1 MTCALCR
8 AASCTRTSST
18 HAAGGQPQGVRPGAT
33 PQRPFGRLDESAEK
47 NGCMRIKLLGDCYY
61 CVSGMSDQSPRHADN
76 SVLTGL
82 AMIDIIRSVREK
94 RNVNVDMRIGI
105 HTGNAFGGLL
115 GLRKWQFDIWSK
127 DATIASHMEQGGVP
141 GQVHITQ
148 ATRDQLQDDCYDIQ
162 PGEGHLRDSYLQDQ
176 EIKTYLI
183 KPFPPKIEN
192 ENLLDTPDR
201 DRRNNNSN
209 NNSVRFQRQSST
221 QSNARANISKL
232 QKRQSSHDLIPMSR
246 RGAIGYSLHQ
256 YRKMVSQ
263 VNKIMENTIDKMAL
277 SKKRVR
283 IRLFILSHLNPQWF
297 SNVGIQPLL
306 LTFREFSNELPYL
319 NEPDPLFKHYLMC
332 MLIIFLGITVIHVLI
347 WSSTLEFWI
356 TYGFVLLFITAACVF
371 AWIGYIWLFLKED
384 ENDIALDSSA
394 LRISRMVWKT
404 TALRVIIWLAIS
416 SMILFCSI
424 VGLNE
429 CLDSSFFRPPKPA
442 NNTQS
447 NLTLD
452 SEDADDLS
460 CAYPWYYTLCAA
472 LAMTT
477 TSVFLRIHFLL
488 KLVVNGSSLAI
499 FWYIIDVRGEEL
511 FRQQAAKLADWE
523 EFDLPADRSHCYY
536 LLFVLLILHVVDRQ
550 VEYVCRLDYLMKVKL
565 KAEQEEARNMEL
577 INKILLHNI
586 LPPHVSRFYLNR
598 QLEEDS
604 MRVEPYHEEHCAVAV
619 LFASIP
625 SFADFYYEDGQ
636 NEEGLRCIQL
646 LNEIICDF
654 DL

>member
-277 SKKRVR
+277 SKKRPVVFER
-283 IRLFILSHLNPQWF
+283 RNPTSASDVQ
-297 SNVGIQPLL
+297 GIQQRAPLPQRARPAL
-306 LTFREFSNELPYL
+306 QALPDVHAHHL
-319 NEPDPLFKHYLMC
+319 PGNHCHSCAHLVKHAR
-332 MLIIFLGITVIHVLI
+332 VLDH
-347 WSSTLEFWI
+347 
-356 TYGFVLLFITAACVF
+356 
-371 AWIGYIWLFLKED
+371 IWLCAAVHYCCMCVRLDWIHLAIFKD